1 MRLMGRNIAGAI
13 LRCRSE
19 PTIQIRMENGT
30 KRNKCRRILNSRE
43 ALTNRILSSMGSS
56 GRRWDRWFTNPTTV
70 AWFSEGLSRKVCYDE
85 DVTLDPLKVLNLGI
99 ICLAVVQNAA
109 LLRHG
114 QIEQEGTRGS
124 RKESDDLRCGGVFRH
139 RN

>member
-56 GRRWDRWFTNPTTV
+56 GRRWDRWFTNPTTDV
-70 AWFSEGLSRKVCYDE
+70 VGKCSSETSMQKLLLEEYRRFES
-85 DVTLDPLKVLNLGI
+85 
-99 ICLAVVQNAA
+99 QS
-109 LLRHG
+109 LRH
-114 QIEQEGTRGS
+114 R
-124 RKESDDLRCGGVFRH
+124 V
-139 RN
+139 